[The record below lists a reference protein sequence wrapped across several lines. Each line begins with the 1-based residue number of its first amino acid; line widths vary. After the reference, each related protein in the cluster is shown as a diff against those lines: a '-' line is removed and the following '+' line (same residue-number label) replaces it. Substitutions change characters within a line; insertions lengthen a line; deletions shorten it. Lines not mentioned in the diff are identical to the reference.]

1 MPDIWTKM
9 RPNSGFLDKYAAE
22 FRILDKYAAE
32 FRFFGQI
39 CGRKSGIKHSISR
52 ISGQYNHTQ
61 MLKVPADLH
70 HRGSGTHYPREVRSS
85 GRVSGRLREK
95 ESYKNEEKITKERK
109 EKRIESIF
117 SSMYF
122 LYIYE

>member
-1 MPDIWTKM
+1 
-9 RPNSGFLDKYAAE
+9 
-22 FRILDKYAAE
+22 
-32 FRFFGQI
+32 
-39 CGRKSGIKHSISR
+39 
-52 ISGQYNHTQ
+52 

-70 HRGSGTHYPREVRSS
+70 HRGSGTRHPREVRSS

-95 ESYKNEEKITKERK
+95 ESYKKEEKITGERK